1 MTTLFDDPDIVRRQ
15 QTQQLVNAAGG
26 PAHGSIG
33 TGIGLGL
40 ARLFGRE
47 LPEVQAAQ
55 DKQEIMENILNSTGE
70 DGNPIQ
76 FGTLEFYQNV
86 SRKLATGGYLKEAY
100 KVNEIISNMAAS
112 ASEEKDKQL
121 SREKTREDIDKL
133 REETVNFW
141 KPGSGGGVE
150 RRTVE
155 RGTPQWQAL
164 VDSPDWFQG
173 QVPSELLKSE
183 TGIQSFI
190 NQNTNKRS
198 DAVIGSPRWVTLTQD
213 ENEIAT
219 STPSGADFKTDDDKE
234 IKTRNW
240 WQLLPNGEY
249 VTDTTEQGS
258 PKDKEYIKGSRWTQ
272 GKPPTS
278 TKSKGGEGDEVL
290 TFYNRRLDT
299 YQQAMPGTR
308 EADILF
314 NDPAYLNVPK
324 PSVDKLKTE
333 KAGEPKDAKN
343 FWWVETNADGNT
355 TIMEDAAVPGT
366 PRYKELVNRPDAVA
380 GKVPDHVRKNLEKPV
395 PPNVWGGIP
404 GTITGPEPTSTLG
417 KEIQDKH
424 RYIANMLIP
433 GPDGKIVRNAQAI
446 NIIKSITEKE
456 MENSGTGLSADMR
469 KRLERNQ
476 QDSQRFLDWYTKI
489 TKPGPTQRVTNANG
503 QIVEV
508 PGPSIIDMMYEG
520 RGAAGIT
527 STITGLG
534 ENLRSLLRESDL
546 PTAPIDAILSGTEDK
561 QTRAR
566 LTQVIQNMTATAY
579 ARAVVGAEYR
589 AGGEGALSPGSIKI
603 AERDLLGSKN
613 TDTKD
618 GWNMALT
625 IATSKIQ
632 EIKEKAALERARPL
646 RQANERSIRDYAAN
660 NGLTISLKKYPPK
673 IGNNKTPK
681 LKQGVKVYVLN
692 HPNGAEYA
700 IDGDLDS
707 FVDTYKWLYSGGGL

>member
-1 MTTLFDDPDIVRRQ
+1 MYF
-15 QTQQLVNAAGG
+15 LVVKGYFTHLAFANNKG
-26 PAHGSIG
+26 P
-33 TGIGLGL
+33 
-40 ARLFGRE
+40 
-47 LPEVQAAQ
+47 
-55 DKQEIMENILNSTGE
+55 N
-70 DGNPIQ
+70 
-76 FGTLEFYQNV
+76 
-86 SRKLATGGYLKEAY
+86 GYCPYINKNTKE
-100 KVNEIISNMAAS
+100 
-112 ASEEKDKQL
+112 
-121 SREKTREDIDKL
+121 
-133 REETVNFW
+133 
-141 KPGSGGGVE
+141 
-150 RRTVE
+150 
-155 RGTPQWQAL
+155 
-164 VDSPDWFQG
+164 
-173 QVPSELLKSE
+173 
-183 TGIQSFI
+183 
-190 NQNTNKRS
+190 RS
-198 DAVIGSPRWVTLTQD
+198 DAVIGSPRWSTLTQD

-219 STPSGADFKTDDDKE
+219 STPSGADFKTEDEKE

-258 PKDKEYIKGSRWTQ
+258 TKDKEYIKGSRWTQ
-272 GKPPTS
+272 GNLPS
-278 TKSKGGEGDEVL
+278 SAKSKGGEGDKVL
-290 TFYNRRLDT
+290 TFYNRRLNT
-299 YQQAMPGTR
+299 YKQVMPGTR

-314 NDPAYLNVPK
+314 NDPAFINVPQ
-324 PSVDKLKTE
+324 PSVDKLKEE
-333 KAGEPKDAKN
+333 KAGEPKDPKN
-343 FWWVETNADGNT
+343 FWWMETDDKGNT

-366 PRYKELVNRPDAVA
+366 PRYKELVNRPDVVV
-380 GKVPDHVRKNLEKPV
+380 GKVPEYVRKNLEKPV
-395 PPNVWGGIP
+395 AELVQYYNTNTGNWKRVAKGSDAEKNLGPEWMAMPGTKINFKDVKMEEETTTPPNVWGAAP
-404 GTITGPEPTSTLG
+404 GTGTDAGPTSTLA

-424 RYIANMLIP
+424 MYIANMLIP

-476 QDSQRFLDWYTKI
+476 QDSPRFLDWYTKI

-508 PGPSIIDMMYEG
+508 AGPSIIDMMYEG

-546 PTAPIDAILSGTEDK
+546 PTAPIDAILAGTEDK

-589 AGGEGALSPGSIKI
+589 AGGEGALSPGSIEI